1 MSQLDD
7 IMTNVGMP
15 AFRRVLGDDATYTSS
30 SGTIATW
37 AVPVSGAELA
47 GQYGPMLEVR
57 EARDLPVKDVPDPQP
72 GDSLT
77 VNGVT
82 YRIDQALDRSDL
94 FVRVAIR

>member
-30 SGTIATW
+30 SGTVSTW
-37 AVPVSGAELA
+37 AILSFGANLVGFHGEWL
-47 GQYGPMLEVR
+47 
-57 EARDLPVKDVPDPQP
+57 EARAVADLPVADVPTPAP

-77 VNGVT
+77 VKGVT

>member
-15 AFRRVLGDDATYTSS
+15 AFRRVLGDDATYTS
-30 SGTIATW
+30 
-37 AVPVSGAELA
+37 VPVSGAELA